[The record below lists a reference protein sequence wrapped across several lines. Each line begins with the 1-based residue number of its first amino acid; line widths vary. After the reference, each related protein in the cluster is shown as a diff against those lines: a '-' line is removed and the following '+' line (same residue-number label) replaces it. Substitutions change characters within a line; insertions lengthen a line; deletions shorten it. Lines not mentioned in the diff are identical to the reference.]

1 MKDWNFYSKYRMV
14 IPTTAMRRFYSFL
27 KLYNSNTILQ
37 VSKDINA
44 SVPKQRKFADII
56 CQSATHFSIYS
67 NVEEPFLSENSRRKK
82 LPPVSLEPRFKNT
95 QEVISFLLKNTMQG
109 AKLKPSNMEREID
122 PRRTTR
128 AVFDDGRP
136 GRSSGVG
143 GADLVAW
150 DEVSDKPMVGEI
162 KTRGDENAFY
172 ALVQVINYF
181 VEFSTDKQIE
191 RCNRHNLF
199 GKSLS
204 PTQEFT
210 LAIMFADFNHN
221 STRQIDILEESKKLA
236 TMIEGEFEQ
245 IHKIIFVNIEKSKK
259 DFEIL

>member
-37 VSKDINA
+37 VAIDINA

-56 CQSATHFSIYS
+56 CRSATHFSIYS
-67 NVEEPFLSENSRRKK
+67 NVEEPFLSENARRREI
-82 LPPVSLEPRFKNT
+82 PPVGPTPRFKNT
-95 QEVISFLLKNTMQG
+95 QEVISFLLNYPLQGKNFQ
-109 AKLKPSNMEREID
+109 PFNIEREID

-128 AVFDDGRP
+128 AVFDDGRS
-136 GRSSGVG
+136 GKSSGVG

-150 DEVSDKPMVGEI
+150 DKVSDKPMVGEI

-181 VEFSTDKQIE
+181 VEFSSLKQIE

-210 LAIMFADFNHN
+210 LAIIFADFNHN
-221 STRQIDILEESKKLA
+221 SARQEEILVQSKNLA
-236 TMIEGEFEQ
+236 SMIEQEFEQ
-245 IHKIIFVNIEKSKK
+245 IHKIIFVNIEKKMK